1 MIKELE
7 DQIGKKQQ
15 ELEELKAKPEPHPP
29 QIDTS
34 DDEKAALL

>member
-1 MIKELE
+1 M
-7 DQIGKKQQ
+7 QQQ
-15 ELEELKAKPEPHPP
+15 ELEELKSQPKPEPP